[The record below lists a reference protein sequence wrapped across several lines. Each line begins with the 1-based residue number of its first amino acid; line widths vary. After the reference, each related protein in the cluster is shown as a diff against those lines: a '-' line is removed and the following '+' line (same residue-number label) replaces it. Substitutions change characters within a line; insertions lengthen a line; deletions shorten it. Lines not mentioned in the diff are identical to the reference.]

1 MVGMPRDGSRTR
13 ARLLDA
19 AELLIERN
27 GFAAT
32 SVDAI
37 LEEAGSSKGAFFH
50 HFSSKRELAQALVA
64 RYVDA
69 DLGMLQQ
76 GLDAAADV
84 DDPAKKVLAFLS
96 FYETWADKLVA
107 ADSACLYIALVT
119 EQNLLDEVSSAEIRR
134 AVTGWRRGLAALLR
148 PALERSGPGSAEVDV
163 EELADH
169 LFATFEGAYMLCR
182 ALGSPDPM
190 RVQLRVYRQLVDR
203 LMQGRPMP

>member
-1 MVGMPRDGSRTR
+1 MPRNGSHTR

-19 AELLIERN
+19 AELLVERN

-50 HFSSKRELAQALVA
+50 HFSSKRELTQALVA
-64 RYVDA
+64 RYVDT

-84 DDPAKKVLAFLS
+84 DDPAEKVLAFLS
-96 FYETWADKLVA
+96 FYEKWADELVT

-134 AVTGWRRGLAALLR
+134 AVAGWREGFAALLR
-148 PALERSGPGSAEVDV
+148 PALERCGVGSAEIDV

-169 LFATFEGAYMLCR
+169 LFATFEGGYMLCR

-203 LMQGRPMP
+203 LIQGRPTP